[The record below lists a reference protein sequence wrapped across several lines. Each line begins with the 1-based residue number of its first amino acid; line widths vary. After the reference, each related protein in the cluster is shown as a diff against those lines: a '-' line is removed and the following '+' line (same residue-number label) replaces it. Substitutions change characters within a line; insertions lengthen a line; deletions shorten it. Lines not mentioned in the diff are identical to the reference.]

1 MAVVPYRFPAQ
12 QEAFL
17 RAMAEGSYRVSART
31 SRGPMSV
38 SLVDRM
44 PPVYQ
49 QALQGTCVANAVV
62 ALLEFYGDLKTR
74 LSVQFLHA
82 ATKEIEWNG
91 LVKNLGNLRTGGP
104 LDAGFE
110 SVFHTELLQLRMLA
124 DANGGMNAPA
134 VRPYLT
140 RFDEAVRAR
149 FAVTPGSLLI
159 SCFRA
164 VETCGVCRYALW
176 PYASALAAPVFGE
189 STSQVDFP
197 PGTREDAA
205 KRRIL
210 HGLYRLRTPNN
221 VDEIRGILAG
231 ANGRRA
237 MPVVVTVDFFAGC
250 DGETYSFPRT
260 REDADGHLISEVV
273 WQGRHGL
280 LVVGYVDNA
289 SYAGGGY
296 FLIRNSLGEGWGN
309 RGYGK
314 LPYAYLECFALE
326 AGTILQDRID
336 YEGDGY
342 DGQRSVRVPGAEAPR
357 HRGRR
362 ILFNLLMAAVIAAA
376 TIAIGV
382 FFDDPLHLRR
392 KPEVPSPPASPVH
405 ATTPVSAVS
414 AANPRDRT
422 VYKVFFSCE
431 NAEERKALREAMVI
445 EGVPFPVE
453 VLPQALET
461 VLPLRVTMPE
471 GDVYEEIAKILK
483 AHYVG
488 PRKEFWR
495 DVTGLC
501 RSRSIYIVKADVRR
515 WDGGAYQQGK
525 E

>member
-1 MAVVPYRFPAQ
+1 MAGGVYR
-12 QEAFL
+12 
-17 RAMAEGSYRVSART
+17 GGART
-31 SRGPMSV
+31 ARGPMSV

-62 ALLEFYGDLKTR
+62 ALLEFYGDLRTR

-104 LDAGFE
+104 LDSGFE

-124 DANGGMNAPA
+124 DANGGMDAPA
-134 VRPYLT
+134 VRPYLA
-140 RFDEAVRAR
+140 RFEEAVRTR
-149 FAVTPGSLLI
+149 FAVAPGSLLI

-189 STSQVDFP
+189 PTSQVDFP

-205 KRRIL
+205 KRRVL

-237 MPVVVTVDFFAGC
+237 MPVVVTVDFFMDC

-260 REDADGHLISEVV
+260 REDADGHLISENA

-342 DGQRSVRVPGAEAPR
+342 DGQFRMSVPGEVGAR
-357 HRGRR
+357 RRGRR
-362 ILFNLLMAAVIAAA
+362 ILLNLLMVVVVAVT

-392 KPEVPSPPASPVH
+392 KPTTLESPSAPATEPSSPVSV
-405 ATTPVSAVS
+405 VSATS
-414 AANPRDRT
+414 PQGQT

-431 NAEERKALREAMVI
+431 SAEERKALRKAMVS
-445 EGVPFPVE
+445 EGVPFPME
-453 VLPQALET
+453 FLPQALET

-483 AHYVG
+483 AHYEG
-488 PRKEFWR
+488 PRKEFWT
-495 DVTGLC
+495 DVAGLC

-515 WDGGAYQQGK
+515 WDGGVYQ
-525 E
+525 

>member
-1 MAVVPYRFPAQ
+1 MATASYRFPAQ

-17 RAMAEGSYRVSART
+17 RAMKEGTYRVSART
-31 SRGPMSV
+31 SRGAMSV

-49 QALQGTCVANAVV
+49 QALQGTCVANAVT
-62 ALLEFYGDLKTR
+62 ALLEYYGDLRTR

-91 LVKNLGNLRTGGP
+91 LVRNLGNLRAGGP

-110 SVFHTELLQLRMLA
+110 SVFHAELLQLRMLA
-124 DANGGMNAPA
+124 DANGGMDTPA

-140 RFDEAVRAR
+140 RFEEAVRTR
-149 FAVTPGSLLI
+149 FAAAPGSLLV
-159 SCFRA
+159 SSFRA
-164 VETCGVCRYALW
+164 VETYGVCRYALW
-176 PYASALAAPVFGE
+176 PYASALATPVFGE
-189 STSQVDFP
+189 PTSQVDFP

-205 KRRIL
+205 KRRVL
-210 HGLYRLRTPNN
+210 HGLYRMRTPNN

-231 ANGRRA
+231 TNDRRA

-250 DGETYSFPRT
+250 DGETYAFP
-260 REDADGHLISEVV
+260 EVEMGAEGRLV
-273 WQGRHGL
+273 SGNAWQGRHGL
-280 LVVGYVDNA
+280 LIVGYMDNA

-296 FLIRNSLGEGWGN
+296 FIIRNSLGEGWGN

-342 DGQRSVRVPGAEAPR
+342 DGQRGVHASSAASMPSR
-357 HRGRR
+357 RGRK
-362 ILFNLLMAAVIAAA
+362 ILLNLAMAVLIAVG
-376 TIAIGV
+376 TISIGV

-392 KPEVPSPPASPVH
+392 KPKAPKSSPASSSV
-405 ATTPVSAVS
+405 APVSVVS
-414 AANPRDRT
+414 AASPQGQT

-431 NAEERKALREAMVI
+431 SAEERKALREAMVS

-453 VLPQALET
+453 FLPQALET

-483 AHYVG
+483 AHYAG
-488 PRKEFWR
+488 PRKEFWT

-515 WDGGAYQQGK
+515 WD
-525 E
+525 ENLNR

>member
-1 MAVVPYRFPAQ
+1 MAVVSYRFPAQ

-17 RAMAEGSYRVSART
+17 RAMEEGSYRVNART
-31 SRGPMSV
+31 SRGPMLV

-104 LDAGFE
+104 LDSGFE

-124 DANGGMNAPA
+124 DANGGMDAPA
-134 VRPYLT
+134 VRPYLA
-140 RFDEAVRAR
+140 RFEEAVRTR
-149 FAVTPGSLLI
+149 FAVAPGSLLI

-189 STSQVDFP
+189 PTSQVDFP

-205 KRRIL
+205 KRRVL

-231 ANGRRA
+231 ANGRRT
-237 MPVVVTVDFFAGC
+237 MPVVVTVDFFADC

-260 REDADGHLISEVV
+260 REDADGHLVSENT

-289 SYAGGGY
+289 SYVGGGY
-296 FLIRNSLGEGWGN
+296 FLVRNSLGEGWGD

-342 DGQRSVRVPGAEAPR
+342 DGQRRVHAPGVEAPR

-362 ILFNLLMAAVIAAA
+362 ILFNLLMAIVIAVT
-376 TIAIGV
+376 TIAVGV

-392 KPEVPSPPASPVH
+392 KPKELGSSLVPNTMA
-405 ATTPVSAVS
+405 PVSVVS
-414 AANPRDRT
+414 ATSPEGRI

-431 NAEERKALREAMVI
+431 NAEERKALREAMVS

-453 VLPQALET
+453 FLPQALET

-483 AHYVG
+483 ANYMG
-488 PRKEFWR
+488 PRKEFWT
-495 DVTGLC
+495 DVAGLC

-515 WDGGAYQQGK
+515 WDGGAYQQGR

>member
-1 MAVVPYRFPAQ
+1 MASGDYR
-12 QEAFL
+12 
-17 RAMAEGSYRVSART
+17 RGSRK

-49 QALQGTCVANAVV
+49 QALQGTCVANAVT
-62 ALLEFYGDLKTR
+62 ALLEFYGDLRTR

-82 ATKEIEWNG
+82 ATKAIEWNG
-91 LVKNLGNLRTGGP
+91 LLRNLGNLRAGEP
-104 LDAGFE
+104 LDAVFE
-110 SVFHTELLQLRMLA
+110 SVFHAELLQLRMLA
-124 DANGGMNAPA
+124 DANGGMDTPA

-140 RFDEAVRAR
+140 RFDEAVRSR
-149 FAVTPGSLLI
+149 FAASPGSLLA

-164 VETCGVCRYALW
+164 VETCGVCRYSLW

-189 STSQVDFP
+189 SAGWGEFP
-197 PGTREDAA
+197 PGTREDAD

-210 HGLYRLRTPNN
+210 HGLYRLGTPNN
-221 VDEIRGILAG
+221 VDEIRGLLAG

-237 MPVVVTVDFFAGC
+237 MPVVVTVDFFADC
-250 DGETYSFPRT
+250 DGETYAIPAT
-260 REDADGHLISEVV
+260 KPDADGRLVSEHA
-273 WQGRHGL
+273 WKGRHGL
-280 LVVGYVDNA
+280 LIVGYMDNA

-296 FLIRNSLGEGWGN
+296 FIIRNSLGEGWGN

-314 LPYAYLECFALE
+314 LPYAYLECFAIE
-326 AGTILQDRID
+326 AGTILQDLVD

-342 DGQRSVRVPGAEAPR
+342 DGQRGISAPKAGKSRSRGQKILLNGAV
-357 HRGRR
+357 
-362 ILFNLLMAAVIAAA
+362 AVAIAAM
-376 TIAIGV
+376 TIAVGV

-392 KPEVPSPPASPVH
+392 EAKPPVPPSAPAPT
-405 ATTPVSAVS
+405 APVSVVS
-414 AANPRDRT
+414 AANPQGQT

-431 NAEERKALREAMVI
+431 NIEERKALREAMVS

-453 VLPQALET
+453 FLPQALET

-483 AHYVG
+483 AHYEG
-488 PRKEFWR
+488 PRKEFWT

-501 RSRSIYIVKADVRR
+501 RSRSIYIVKADVRH
-515 WDGGAYQQGK
+515 WDGGAYK
-525 E
+525 